1 MNSVVGLVGLLLAN
15 AILAAA
21 RTAFANAPA
30 ASLRSRVQAADV
42 GARLALI
49 VLDDGPRLM
58 LTLRLTQMFA
68 RLLFAGCLAI
78 TLIPLLESAS
88 WILWGLIALAVTL
101 GLIIIV
107 ELGPQAVV
115 VRDPETWVIRLA
127 PILIGMVWIVTP
139 ITSLL
144 RWVSARMVVPIDQH
158 APVLVTPEEIKT
170 LVDAGE
176 KDGSIEQDEKQ
187 MIYSVFQ
194 FSDTLVREVM
204 IPRIDVVA
212 LDVETHLVEALEVIV
227 QDGFS
232 RIPVFEGTVDN
243 IIGLLYAKDLLAI
256 WREEEPGQSLREM
269 LRLAHFIPE
278 TKNVD
283 DLLGELQL
291 QRTHMAIVVDEYG
304 GMAGVVTLED
314 LVEELI
320 GEVQDEYDANEEVPF
335 RQIGEGQYLLHG
347 RMDIDDINRKLGS
360 RIDSGD
366 ADTLAGFIYGQ
377 LGRVPDPGEQLEI
390 DDLLLEVRKVFERQI
405 RQVLVTRISVSPHTH
420 SEVSSL

>member
-1 MNSVVGLVGLLLAN
+1 MNSVVSLVGLLLAN
-15 AILAAA
+15 ALLAAA

-30 ASLRSRVQAADV
+30 ASLRSRVEAADV

-49 VLDDGPRLM
+49 VLEDGPRLM

-68 RLLFAGCLAI
+68 RLLFAGGLAV
-78 TLIPLLESAS
+78 TLIPLLENAS
-88 WILWGLIALAVTL
+88 WILLGLIALAATL

-115 VRDPETWVIRLA
+115 VREPETWVIRFA
-127 PILIGMVWIVTP
+127 PILIGIGWIVTP
-139 ITSLL
+139 MTALL

-212 LDVETHLVEALEVIV
+212 LDVETPLVEALEVIV

-232 RIPVFEGTVDN
+232 RIPVFDGTVDN

-256 WREEEPGQSLREM
+256 WREEEDGQSLREM

-405 RQVLVTRISVSPHTH
+405 RQVVVTRISVSPHTH